1 MHLILNCQNTCE
13 ILKSGY
19 NVVIVNNQPISKGRN
34 AQMAYKTVNP
44 YTNEVEHEYEDT
56 TNAEIE
62 QTLTKAHALYKLWR
76 KDNDLEARKAVIV
89 RLGELLRERRTA
101 MAELMVRDMGKLIGE
116 AEAEVDLCASFCD
129 YYVEKANEFLQP
141 KPIYTTSGNAYVL
154 KQSLGAL
161 MAVEPWNFPF
171 YQIARVFIPNFL
183 VGNPMLLKDAANC
196 PTSAQAFCDLVAE
209 AGAPEGS
216 LTNLFVS
223 YDQVSDIIADP
234 RIAGVCLTG
243 SERGGKAV
251 ATEAAKHLKKS
262 TMELGGNDA
271 FIVLNDADMDKLKNT
286 IRFARL
292 FNAGQVCTSSKR
304 FIVPEDMK
312 DQFIAMVKEV
322 FADVKM
328 GDPLDRSTTLAPL
341 SSKKAKE
348 KLKKQVADAIAGGA
362 TLAYQHEPVALPGQF
377 FPPAILTD
385 IDENN
390 PIFDQELFGPVA
402 EVYTYKTEDEAV
414 ALANNSSY
422 GLGNTVFGE
431 VKHAREVAAKIETGM
446 SWINDGWASLPEIP
460 FGGVKHSG
468 YGRELSEIGFTE
480 FVNQHLIYEAQ

>member
-1 MHLILNCQNTCE
+1 M
-13 ILKSGY
+13 S
-19 NVVIVNNQPISKGRN
+19 
-34 AQMAYKTVNP
+34 YKTVNP

-62 QTLTKAHALYKLWR
+62 QTLAKAHALYKLWR

-116 AEAEVDLCASFCD
+116 AEAEVDLCASFCG

-348 KLKKQVADAIAGGA
+348 KLEKQVADAIAGGA